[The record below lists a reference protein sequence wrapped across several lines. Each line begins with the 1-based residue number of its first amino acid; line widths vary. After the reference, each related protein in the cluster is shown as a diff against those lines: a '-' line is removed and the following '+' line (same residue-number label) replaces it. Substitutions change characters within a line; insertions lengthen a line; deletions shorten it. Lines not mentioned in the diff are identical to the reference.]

1 MSGIDRVSIPPLRL
15 PANSLE
21 SNWILERSAF
31 FGGNLLSIFVSRR
44 EYSMIRIS
52 FFFLLLLS
60 LRKRHLRR
68 HSNKFLSFGRGTK
81 ERKYGTNP
89 NFTSSWK
96 KNSRTDSSESA
107 NSRTRESG
115 KRRWIEFPRWRKSGF
130 SRFFF
135 HPLRKISLKRYASV
149 RLESVSKSVYSTFPS
164 RRKFKLSTLSET
176 IKEEERD
183 EPWKR

>member
-31 FGGNLLSIFVSRR
+31 FRRKSSFDTRFSSR
-44 EYSMIRIS
+44 ILDDPDFF
-52 FFFLLLLS
+52 FFFLLLWS

-183 EPWKR
+183 EPW